1 MIVGYARV
9 SSRGQELTVQFER
22 LQVAHCERIFQEKRS
37 GRQDDRPEL
46 RACLALLTEGDTLVI
61 TRLDRLARSTLH
73 LCRLAAELEQRGA
86 HLQVLDQPI
95 DTRTPTGRLVYG
107 ILAVIA
113 QFETEL
119 RAERQWEG
127 ITTAKRHGVHFG
139 RKDALTPAQADELR
153 TLRAQGKTLKELMYR
168 YGIKKT
174 TIYRYLAQARMVEA
188 EAAD

>member
-1 MIVGYARV
+1 MQV
-9 SSRGQELTVQFER
+9 ER
-22 LQVAHCERIFQEKRS
+22 LQAAHCERIFAEKRS
-37 GRQDDRPEL
+37 GRQDDRPAL
-46 RACLALLTEGDTLVI
+46 RACLAEMTEGDTLVI

-86 HLQVLDQPI
+86 HLQVLDQPV

-139 RKDALTPAQADELR
+139 RTNALTPAQAEELR
-153 TLRAQGKTLKELMYR
+153 ALRAQGMTLKALMYR

-174 TIYRYLAQARMVEA
+174 TVYRYLKQPQPDELA